1 MKFIKF
7 FTKNGKALTY
17 KRGIIGKKGKIQ
29 PYPCMGFCSN
39 DLVVGCADGSL
50 YQFEG
55 HKVKHVISRAHGG
68 GGRNAVTAM
77 YWWKDGIL
85 TGGQDAT
92 VKSLEYQYTMR
103 WSATIHRRNGDG

>member
-1 MKFIKF
+1 
-7 FTKNGKALTY
+7 
-17 KRGIIGKKGKIQ
+17 
-29 PYPCMGFCSN
+29 MGFCGN

-92 VKSLEYQYTMR
+92 VKVWNTNFR
-103 WSATIHRRNGDG
+103 